1 LALAL
6 VPVAEAELQE
16 TPTAEAGTV
25 VHPVKVAEFAY
36 TLKVHVLPLAP
47 PLMLHPTV
55 AVELPAT
62 GVPVPGWFAVNWM
75 VAGVAVSPLTL
86 VTNGIGESA
95 GLKDWV
101 TGVGRRGLSAV
112 F

>member
-55 AVELPAT
+55 ALELPAT
-62 GVPVPGWFAVNWM
+62 ALPGLFAVNWR
-75 VAGVAVSPLTL
+75 VAGVAVSPLTP
-86 VTNGIGESA
+86 VANGIGESA
-95 GLKDWV
+95 GLKDWM
-101 TGVGRRGLSAV
+101 TGVGRRGLSVV